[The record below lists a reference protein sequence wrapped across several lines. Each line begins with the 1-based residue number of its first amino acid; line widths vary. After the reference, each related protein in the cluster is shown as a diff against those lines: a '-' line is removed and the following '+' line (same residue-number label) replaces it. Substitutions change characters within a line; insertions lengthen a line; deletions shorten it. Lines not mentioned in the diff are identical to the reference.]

1 VQESDAPR
9 AQRQNVSVL
18 HGSSCKWASIEQPT
32 SLISKEFGVRF
43 LKEFWED
50 FKLII
55 EGLKE
60 EKLSHGF
67 SFFRFV

>member
-1 VQESDAPR
+1 MDQAANGLRSSSPPR
-9 AQRQNVSVL
+9 
-18 HGSSCKWASIEQPT
+18 
-32 SLISKEFGVRF
+32 LISKEFGVRF